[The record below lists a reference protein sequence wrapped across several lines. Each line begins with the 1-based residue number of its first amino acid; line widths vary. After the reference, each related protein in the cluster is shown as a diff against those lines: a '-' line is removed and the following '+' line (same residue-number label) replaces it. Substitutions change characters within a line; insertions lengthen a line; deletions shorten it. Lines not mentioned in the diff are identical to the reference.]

1 MPSSLYKVGSQKI
14 CRKKRERL
22 NGVEYVESESNTASI
37 FDWEIGGARGL
48 SNNDIIVSLDI
59 GTSKVRAII
68 GEINNGTFNIIGVG
82 SADSE
87 GIRKGAIVDIDQTVQ
102 SIRSAVDHAER
113 MVGIQISEVYVGISG
128 NHIGLQTSH
137 GVVAVQNEDREIGEE
152 DIDRVLKAAEVIAL
166 PPEREIIDV
175 VAKQYVVDG
184 LEGISDPRGMIG
196 VRLEV
201 EATIITGAKTAI
213 HNLLR
218 CVEKSGLKVKDLVLL
233 SLGSGQLALSK
244 DEKTMGSVLVD
255 IGAGSTTIA
264 VFESGT
270 IVSTSTLP
278 IGGEFITNDIAYGL
292 RTLTDQAEKA
302 KLKYGCASIE
312 DAAADV
318 TFKVTRIGSNVDKEF
333 TQEDLAAIAEPRVQ
347 EIFQLI
353 HQEVKRLGYAEQ
365 PGGFI
370 LTGGTASMPGLL
382 KIAQEELSASVR
394 VAVPDYIGVRDPAFT
409 GGVGILYKVIKNIR
423 VRNNT
428 GSPKKSANRTKSP
441 GAQEAARN
449 KTGLMERLKN
459 IFSEFI

>member
-1 MPSSLYKVGSQKI
+1 M
-14 CRKKRERL
+14 
-22 NGVEYVESESNTASI
+22 
-37 FDWEIGGARGL
+37 

-68 GEINNGTFNIIGVG
+68 GEISNGTFNIIGVG

-87 GIRKGAIVDIDQTVQ
+87 GIRKGAIVDIDLTVQ

-128 NHIGLQTSH
+128 NQIGLQTSH
-137 GVVAVQNEDREIGEE
+137 GVVAVQNEDREIGED

-201 EATIITGAKTAI
+201 EATIVTGAKTAI

-218 CVEKSGLKVKDLVLL
+218 CVEKSGLKVRELVLL
-233 SLGSGQLALSK
+233 SLASGQLALSK

-270 IVSTSTLP
+270 IVATSTLP

-353 HQEVKRLGYAEQ
+353 RQEVKRLGYSEQ
-365 PGGFI
+365 PGGYI
-370 LTGGTASMPGLL
+370 LTGGTVSMPGLL
-382 KIAQEELSASVR
+382 KIAQDELSASVR
-394 VAVPDYIGVRDPAFT
+394 IAVPDYIGVRDPAFT

-423 VRNNT
+423 VRNNSS
-428 GSPKKSANRTKSP
+428 GPKKAAGRSKSP
-441 GAQEAARN
+441 VTQETAR

-459 IFSEFI
+459 LFSEFI

>member
-1 MPSSLYKVGSQKI
+1 M
-14 CRKKRERL
+14 
-22 NGVEYVESESNTASI
+22 
-37 FDWEIGGARGL
+37 

-68 GEINNGTFNIIGVG
+68 GEISNGTFNIIGVG

-102 SIRSAVDHAER
+102 SIKNAVDHAER

-137 GVVAVQNEDREIGEE
+137 GVVAVSNEDREIGEE
-152 DIDRVLKAAEVIAL
+152 DIERVLKAAEVIAL

-184 LEGISDPRGMIG
+184 LEGIQDPRGMIG

-201 EATIITGAKTAI
+201 EATIITGGKTAI

-218 CVEKSGLKVKDLVLL
+218 CVEKSGLRIKDLILL
-233 SLGSGQLALSK
+233 SLGAGQLALSK

-255 IGAGSTTIA
+255 IGAGQTTLA

-270 IVSTSTLP
+270 IVATSTLP

-292 RTLTDQAEKA
+292 RTLTDQAEKV
-302 KLKYGCASIE
+302 KLKYGCALMD
-312 DAAADV
+312 DAAPDV

-353 HQEVKRLGYAEQ
+353 KQEVKRLGYNEL
-365 PGGFI
+365 PGGYI

-382 KIAQEELSASVR
+382 QVAQNELSASVR
-394 VAVPDYIGVRDPAFT
+394 VAVPDYIGVRDPGFT
-409 GGVGILYKVIKNIR
+409 SGVGILYNVIRNLRIHSGGGGGNSKKAANRNKPAPAQESARKTGFVERIKN
-423 VRNNT
+423 
-428 GSPKKSANRTKSP
+428 
-441 GAQEAARN
+441 
-449 KTGLMERLKN
+449 L
-459 IFSEFI
+459 FSEFI